1 MDYIDTFKMGKSM
14 YIYCAEREPLIE
26 ICDKFNLSYDKIRY
40 IDRYKKYKIQ
50 SESKILIQKIEEML
64 KAKQK
69 QKQV

>member
-40 IDRYKKYKIQ
+40 IDRYN
-50 SESKILIQKIEEML
+50 
-64 KAKQK
+64 
-69 QKQV
+69 